1 MSMIFTMVRLRWAL
15 TFSVMRKSIWQKIG
29 FGIVIVFGLAIIC
42 ALSFAG
48 FQAGKY
54 LNPGMLADTKDWQEF
69 QLVPIMLA
77 SIASIFTLFINL
89 FMFGS
94 DTTLKSRSFALY
106 GIPYVKQ
113 QAGMLLGSLFG
124 AISISCTIA
133 LALWSLAYRNFG
145 IVPVVVSVIA
155 APLYI
160 ATIVSLSKMLI
171 ELLDTILINKR
182 SRNIFYFVIFIAYMI
197 FVASMNRHSPS
208 PNGIALGTSFCAVS
222 AFTPLSAAMALPLDA
237 INGNWFALAIRFFIC
252 VVTIAACFAISVF
265 CAKLEPKLLR
275 GEQKTVVKTKGI
287 GLFAAVPDNI
297 VGAIIARIISVM
309 RRDLRQLFLFIAP
322 LFILVVAGG
331 TSFNTKG
338 FDSFSFIADNL
349 GFSTWL
355 MYAALLMGIVIGNNI
370 AYDGT
375 AFTMHAIIG
384 VKGMHDRL
392 AHAIVWSVICA
403 VYFALIGVGVYFF
416 LFFVA
421 NVHQSVS
428 AVMFQT
434 LSPIGV
440 AFATI
445 GIGLIS
451 SCIVMYPVPSIEK
464 PFSRPQGS
472 AGARSFASIGFML
485 LSFVCMIPSIAL
497 AIALMILNMNLL
509 WIACI
514 LFVVNGLI
522 VLAVGVIIGGK
533 VMDKRMI
540 RIVENLRRFAS
551 ITA

>member
-42 ALSFAG
+42 ALGFAG

-69 QLVPIMLA
+69 QVIPIMVA
-77 SIASIFTLFINL
+77 SIVSIFTLFINL
-89 FMFGS
+89 FMLGS

-106 GIPYVKQ
+106 GIPCVKS

-124 AISISCTIA
+124 ALSISCTIA

-145 IVPVVVSVIA
+145 IVPVLASVIA
-155 APLYI
+155 APLYV

-171 ELLDTILINKR
+171 ELLDTILINKH
-182 SRNIFYFVIFIAYMI
+182 SRNIFYIVIFVAYMI
-197 FVASMNRHSPS
+197 FVASMNRHGSS
-208 PNGIALGTSFCAVS
+208 PNEIVFGSSFCAVS
-222 AFTPLSAAMALPLDA
+222 AFTPLSAAIALPLDA
-237 INGNWFALAIRFFIC
+237 INGNYLALVIRFFIC

-287 GLFAAVPDNI
+287 GFFAAVPDNI

-309 RRDLRQLFLFIAP
+309 RRDMRQLFLLIAP
-322 LFILVVAGG
+322 LFMLVVAGG
-331 TSFNTKG
+331 GSFNTKG
-338 FDSFSFIADNL
+338 FGTIAD
-349 GFSTWL
+349 GIGVSGWM
-355 MYAALLMGIVIGNNI
+355 MYAAFLMGMVVGNGI

-384 VKGMHDRL
+384 VKGVHDRL
-392 AHAIVWSVICA
+392 ANAIVWSVLCA
-403 VYFALIGVGVYFF
+403 VYFAILGVGVYVF

-421 NVHQSVS
+421 NIHQSVS

-434 LSPIGV
+434 LSPMGV

-451 SCIVMYPVPSIEK
+451 SCIAMYPVASIEK

-472 AGARSFASIGFML
+472 AGARSFAPLGFML
-485 LSFVCMIPSIAL
+485 LSAVCMIPSIAA
-497 AIALMILNMNLL
+497 AIAFMILNTNLL
-509 WIACI
+509 WIASI
-514 LFVVNGLI
+514 LFVVNGAI
-522 VLAVGVIIGGK
+522 VLVVGVIISGK

>member
-29 FGIVIVFGLAIIC
+29 FGISIVFGLAIIC
-42 ALSFAG
+42 ALGFAG
-48 FQAGKY
+48 WEAGKY
-54 LNPGMLADTKDWQEF
+54 LNPGMLADAKDWQEF
-69 QLVPIMLA
+69 QLIPIMIA
-77 SIASIFTLFINL
+77 SIVSIFTLFINL
-89 FMFGS
+89 FMLGS

-106 GIPYVKQ
+106 GIPHVKQ

-133 LALWSLAYRNFG
+133 LALWSLAYRSFG
-145 IVPVVVSVIA
+145 IVPVLVSVIA
-155 APLYI
+155 APLYV

-182 SRNIFYFVIFIAYMI
+182 SRNIFYFVIFVAYML
-197 FVASMNRHSPS
+197 FVASMNTHSPS
-208 PNGIALGTSFCAVS
+208 SIVISLGTSFCAVS
-222 AFTPLSAAMALPLDA
+222 AFTPLSAAMALPLDV
-237 INGNWFALAIRFFIC
+237 INGNWLALVIRFLIC

-287 GLFAAVPDNI
+287 GFFASVPDNI
-297 VGAIIARIISVM
+297 VGAIIARIVSVM
-309 RRDLRQLFLFIAP
+309 RRDMRQLFLLIAP
-322 LFILVVAGG
+322 LFMLVVAGG
-331 TSFNTKG
+331 TSFNAKG
-338 FDSFSFIADNL
+338 FGSIAQDI
-349 GFSTWL
+349 GVSGW
-355 MYAALLMGIVIGNNI
+355 MIYAATLMGMVVGNNI

-384 VKGMHDRL
+384 VKGLHDRL

-403 VYFALIGVGVYFF
+403 VYFAILGIGVYAF

-421 NVHQSVS
+421 NVQQNMN

-451 SCIVMYPVPSIEK
+451 SCIAMYPVASIEK

-472 AGARSFASIGFML
+472 AGGRSFAAIGFML
-485 LSFVCMIPSIAL
+485 LSVVCMIPSVAAVIAFIIL
-497 AIALMILNMNLL
+497 APQLL

-514 LFVVNGLI
+514 LFVVNGAI
-522 VLAVGVIIGGK
+522 VLVVGVIIGGK

>member
-1 MSMIFTMVRLRWAL
+1 MSMIVTMVRLRWAL

-29 FGIVIVFGLAIIC
+29 FGICIVFGLALIC
-42 ALSFAG
+42 ALGFAG

-54 LNPGMLADTKDWQEF
+54 LNSGMLADTKDWQEF
-69 QLVPIMLA
+69 QVAPIMVA
-77 SIASIFTLFINL
+77 SAVSIFTLFINL

-124 AISISCTIA
+124 AFSISCTIA

-145 IVPVVVSVIA
+145 IVPVLVSVIA
-155 APLYI
+155 APLYV

-182 SRNIFYFVIFIAYMI
+182 SRNIFYIVIFVAYMI
-197 FVASMNRHSPS
+197 FVSSMNRHGSS
-208 PNGIALGTSFCAVS
+208 PNGIVFGSSFCAAS
-222 AFTPLSAAMALPLDA
+222 AFTPLSAAIALPLDA
-237 INGNWFALAIRFFIC
+237 INGNWFALVIRFFIC
-252 VVTIAACFAISVF
+252 VVTIAVCFAISVF

-287 GLFAAVPDNI
+287 GFFAAVPDNT

-309 RRDLRQLFLFIAP
+309 RRDMRQLFLLLTP
-322 LFILVVAGG
+322 LFILIVAGG
-331 TSFNTKG
+331 TSFNAKG
-338 FDSFSFIADNL
+338 FGSIAQDI
-349 GFSTWL
+349 GVSGWL
-355 MYAALLMGIVIGNNI
+355 MYSGLLMGMVVGNNI

-384 VKGMHDRL
+384 VKGLHDRL

-403 VYFALIGVGVYFF
+403 VYFAILGIGVYVF
-416 LFFVA
+416 LFFVP
-421 NVHQSVS
+421 NVHQNMN

-451 SCIVMYPVPSIEK
+451 SCIAMYPVASIEK

-472 AGARSFASIGFML
+472 AGARSFAPIGFSL
-485 LSFVCMIPSIAL
+485 LSTVCMIPSIAL
-497 AIALMILNMNLL
+497 AMAFLAINANLL
-509 WIACI
+509 WIASI

-522 VLAVGVIIGGK
+522 VLVVGVIIGGK

-540 RIVENLRRFAS
+540 RIVENLRRFSS

>member
-15 TFSVMRKSIWQKIG
+15 TFSVMRKSNWQKIG

-42 ALSFAG
+42 ALGFAG
-48 FQAGKY
+48 WQTGKY
-54 LNPGMLADTKDWQEF
+54 IGPGMLADTKNWQEF
-69 QLVPIMLA
+69 QLAPIMVM
-77 SIASIFTLFINL
+77 SIVSIFTLFMNL
-89 FMFGS
+89 FMLGS

-145 IVPVVVSVIA
+145 IVPVLVSVIA
-155 APLYI
+155 APLYVV
-160 ATIVSLSKMLI
+160 TIVSLSKMLI
-171 ELLDTILINKR
+171 ELLDTILINKH
-182 SRNIFYFVIFIAYMI
+182 SRNIFYFAIFIAYMI
-197 FVASMNRHSPS
+197 FVATVNIGNKNPS
-208 PNGIALGTSFCAVS
+208 GIVFGFGFCAAS
-222 AFTPLSAAMALPLDA
+222 AFTPLSAAIALPLDA
-237 INGNWFALAIRFFIC
+237 INGNWIALAIRFLIC
-252 VVTIAACFAISVF
+252 VVTIAVCFAISVF

-287 GLFAAVPDNI
+287 GLFAAVPDNT
-297 VGAIIARIISVM
+297 VGAIIARIVSVM
-309 RRDLRQLFLFIAP
+309 RGDMRQLFLLLMP
-322 LFILVVAGG
+322 LFMLFVSTASGFG
-331 TSFNTKG
+331 SRGFKG
-338 FDSFSFIADNL
+338 MADGL
-349 GFSTWL
+349 GVSNWM
-355 MYAALLMGIVIGNNI
+355 MYAALLIGMVVGNNI

-384 VKGMHDRL
+384 VKGLHDRL
-392 AHAIVWSVICA
+392 ANAIVWSVICA
-403 VYFALIGVGVYFF
+403 VYFAILGIGVYAF

-421 NVHQSVS
+421 NVQQNMN

-451 SCIVMYPVPSIEK
+451 SCIAMYPVASIEK

-472 AGARSFASIGFML
+472 AGARSFAPIGFSL
-485 LSFVCMIPSIAL
+485 LSAVCMIPSIA
-497 AIALMILNMNLL
+497 AVIAFMILAPQLL
-509 WIACI
+509 WIASI

-522 VLAVGVIIGGK
+522 VLAVGVILGGK

-540 RIVENLRRFAS
+540 RIVENLRRFSS

>member
-29 FGIVIVFGLAIIC
+29 FGISIVFGLAIIC
-42 ALSFAG
+42 ALGFAG
-48 FQAGKY
+48 WEAGKY
-54 LNPGMLADTKDWQEF
+54 INPGMLADTKNWQDF
-69 QLVPIMLA
+69 QLIPIMIA
-77 SIASIFTLFINL
+77 SIVSIFTLFINL
-89 FMFGS
+89 FMLGS

-133 LALWSLAYRNFG
+133 LALWSLAYRSFG

-155 APLYI
+155 APLYVV
-160 ATIVSLSKMLI
+160 TIVSLSKMLI

-182 SRNIFYFVIFIAYMI
+182 SRNIFYFVIFVAYML
-197 FVASMNRHSPS
+197 FVASMNMHSPS
-208 PNGIALGTSFCAVS
+208 QIVISLGTSFCAVS

-237 INGNWFALAIRFFIC
+237 INGNWLALVIRFLIC

-287 GLFAAVPDNI
+287 GFFAAVPDNI
-297 VGAIIARIISVM
+297 VGAIIARIIRVM
-309 RRDLRQLFLFIAP
+309 RRDMRQLFLLIAP
-322 LFILVVAGG
+322 LFMLVVAGG
-331 TSFNTKG
+331 TSFNAKG
-338 FDSFSFIADNL
+338 FGSIAQDI
-349 GFSTWL
+349 GVSGW
-355 MYAALLMGIVIGNNI
+355 MIYAAMIMGMVVGNNI

-384 VKGMHDRL
+384 VKGLHDRL

-403 VYFALIGVGVYFF
+403 VYFAILGIGVYAF

-421 NVHQSVS
+421 NVQQNMN

-451 SCIVMYPVPSIEK
+451 SCIAMYPVASIEK

-472 AGARSFASIGFML
+472 AGGRSFAAIGFSL
-485 LSFVCMIPSIAL
+485 LSVVCMIPSIA
-497 AIALMILNMNLL
+497 AVIAFVVINTNLL

-540 RIVENLRRFAS
+540 RIVENLRRFTS

>member
-15 TFSVMRKSIWQKIG
+15 TFSVMRKSSWQKIG

-42 ALSFAG
+42 ALGFAG
-48 FQAGKY
+48 WQTGKY
-54 LNPGMLADTKDWQEF
+54 INPGMLADTKNWQEF
-69 QLVPIMLA
+69 QLAPIMVA
-77 SIASIFTLFINL
+77 SIVSIFTLFINL
-89 FMFGS
+89 FMLGS

-124 AISISCTIA
+124 AFSISCTIA
-133 LALWSLAYRNFG
+133 LALWSLAYRSFG
-145 IVPVVVSVIA
+145 IVPVLVSVIA
-155 APLYI
+155 APLYV

-182 SRNIFYFVIFIAYMI
+182 SRNIFYFVIFVAYML
-197 FVASMNRHSPS
+197 FVASMNTHSPS
-208 PNGIALGTSFCAVS
+208 PIVIALGTSFCAVS

-237 INGNWFALAIRFFIC
+237 INGNWLALVIRFLIC

-287 GLFAAVPDNI
+287 GFFASVPDNI
-297 VGAIIARIISVM
+297 VGAIIARIVSVM
-309 RRDLRQLFLFIAP
+309 RRDIRQLFLLIAP
-322 LFILVVAGG
+322 LFMLVVAGG
-331 TSFNTKG
+331 TSFNAKG
-338 FDSFSFIADNL
+338 FGSIAQDI
-349 GFSTWL
+349 GVSGW
-355 MYAALLMGIVIGNNI
+355 MIYAAMIMGMVVGNNI

-384 VKGMHDRL
+384 VKGLHDRL

-403 VYFALIGVGVYFF
+403 VYFAILGIGVYAF

-421 NVHQSVS
+421 NVQQNMN

-451 SCIVMYPVPSIEK
+451 SCIAMYPVASIEK

-472 AGARSFASIGFML
+472 AGGRSFAAIGFSL
-485 LSFVCMIPSIAL
+485 LSVVCMIPSIA
-497 AIALMILNMNLL
+497 AVIAFVVINTNLL

-540 RIVENLRRFAS
+540 RIVENLRRFTS

>member
-42 ALSFAG
+42 ALGFAG

-69 QLVPIMLA
+69 QVIPIMVA
-77 SIASIFTLFINL
+77 SIVSIFTLFINL
-89 FMFGS
+89 FMLGS

-106 GIPYVKQ
+106 GIPCVKS

-124 AISISCTIA
+124 ALSISCTIA

-145 IVPVVVSVIA
+145 IVPVLASVIA
-155 APLYI
+155 APLYV

-171 ELLDTILINKR
+171 ELLDTILINKH
-182 SRNIFYFVIFIAYMI
+182 SRNIFYIVIFVAYMI
-197 FVASMNRHSPS
+197 FVASMNRHGSS
-208 PNGIALGTSFCAVS
+208 PNEIVFGSSFCAVS
-222 AFTPLSAAMALPLDA
+222 AFTPLSAAIALPLDA
-237 INGNWFALAIRFFIC
+237 INGNYLALVIRFFIC

-287 GLFAAVPDNI
+287 GFFAAVPDNI

-309 RRDLRQLFLFIAP
+309 RRDMRQLFLLIAP
-322 LFILVVAGG
+322 LFMLVVAGG
-331 TSFNTKG
+331 GSFNTKG
-338 FDSFSFIADNL
+338 FGTIAD
-349 GFSTWL
+349 GIGVSGWM
-355 MYAALLMGIVIGNNI
+355 MYAAFLMGMVVGNGI

-384 VKGMHDRL
+384 VKGVHDRL
-392 AHAIVWSVICA
+392 ANAIVWSVLCA
-403 VYFALIGVGVYFF
+403 VYFAILGVGVYVF

-421 NVHQSVS
+421 NIHQSVS

-434 LSPIGV
+434 LSPMGV

-451 SCIVMYPVPSIEK
+451 SCIAMYPVASIEK

-472 AGARSFASIGFML
+472 AGARSFAPLGFML
-485 LSFVCMIPSIAL
+485 LSAVCMIPSIAA
-497 AIALMILNMNLL
+497 AIAFMILNTNLL
-509 WIACI
+509 WIASI
-514 LFVVNGLI
+514 LFVVNGAI
-522 VLAVGVIIGGK
+522 VLVVGVILGGK
-533 VMDKRMI
+533 VMDKRII

>member
-29 FGIVIVFGLAIIC
+29 FGIAIVFGLALIC
-42 ALSFAG
+42 ALGFAG
-48 FQAGKY
+48 WEAGKY
-54 LNPGMLADTKDWQEF
+54 LDPGMLPDTKNWQEF
-69 QLVPIMLA
+69 QALPIMVA
-77 SIASIFTLFINL
+77 SIVSIFTLFINL

-124 AISISCTIA
+124 ALSISSTIA
-133 LALWSLAYRNFG
+133 LVLWSLAYRSFG
-145 IVPVVVSVIA
+145 IVPVLVSVIA
-155 APLYI
+155 APLYV

-171 ELLDTILINKR
+171 ELLDTILINKH
-182 SRNIFYFVIFIAYMI
+182 SRNIFYVVIFIAYMI
-197 FVASMNRHSPS
+197 FVASMNGHGSS
-208 PNGIALGTSFCAVS
+208 QNKILISSSLCSVS

-237 INGNWFALAIRFFIC
+237 INGNWLALATRFLIC
-252 VVTIAACFAISVF
+252 VVTIAVCFAISVF

-275 GEQKTVVKTKGI
+275 SEQKTVVKTKGI
-287 GLFAAVPDNI
+287 GLFAAVPDNT

-309 RRDLRQLFLFIAP
+309 RRDMRQLFLLLMP
-322 LFILVVAGG
+322 LFMLIVPTASLTGSIG
-331 TSFNTKG
+331 FKG
-338 FDSFSFIADNL
+338 LADGL
-349 GFSTWL
+349 GVSGWL
-355 MYAALLMGIVIGNNI
+355 MYAALMIGMVVGNNI

-384 VKGMHDRL
+384 VKGVNDRL
-392 AHAIVWSVICA
+392 AHSIVWSVICV
-403 VYFALIGVGVYFF
+403 VYFALLGVGFYVF
-416 LFFVA
+416 LFLVA
-421 NVHQSVS
+421 NIQQSVN
-428 AVMFQT
+428 AVMFQI

-440 AFATI
+440 AFASI
-445 GIGLIS
+445 GIGSVS
-451 SCIVMYPVPSIEK
+451 SCIAMYPVASIEK

-472 AGARSFASIGFML
+472 AGARSFAPIGFTL
-485 LSFVCMIPSIAL
+485 LAAVCMIPSIAL
-497 AIALMILNMNLL
+497 AMAFLAINANLL
-509 WIACI
+509 WIASI
-514 LFVVNGLI
+514 LFVINGAI
-522 VLAVGVIIGGK
+522 VLAVGIILGGK

>member
-1 MSMIFTMVRLRWAL
+1 MSMIVTMVRLRWAL
-15 TFSVMRKSIWQKIG
+15 TFSVMRKSTWQKIG

-42 ALSFAG
+42 ALG
-48 FQAGKY
+48 FEGWEAGKY
-54 LNPGMLADTKDWQEF
+54 LNPGMIADTKNWQEF
-69 QLVPIMLA
+69 QLIPIMVA
-77 SIASIFTLFINL
+77 SIVSIFTLFINL
-89 FMFGS
+89 FMLGS

-106 GIPYVKQ
+106 GIPCVKQ

-124 AISISCTIA
+124 ALSVSCTIA

-145 IVPVVVSVIA
+145 IVPVLASVIA
-155 APLYI
+155 APLYV

-182 SRNIFYFVIFIAYMI
+182 SRNIFYFAIFVVYMI
-197 FVASMNRHSPS
+197 FVSSMNTHSS
-208 PNGIALGTSFCAVS
+208 TPNGVWFGSSFCAVS

-237 INGNWFALAIRFFIC
+237 INGNYLALVIRFLIC

-309 RRDLRQLFLFIAP
+309 RRDMRQLFLLLTP
-322 LFILVVAGG
+322 LFILIVAGG
-331 TSFNTKG
+331 TSFNAKG
-338 FDSFSFIADNL
+338 FGSIAQDI
-349 GFSTWL
+349 GVSSWL
-355 MYAALLMGIVIGNNI
+355 MYSGLLMGMVVGNNI

-384 VKGMHDRL
+384 VKGLYDRL

-403 VYFALIGVGVYFF
+403 VYFAILGIGVYAF

-421 NVHQSVS
+421 NVHQNMN

-451 SCIVMYPVPSIEK
+451 SCIAMYPVASIEK

-472 AGARSFASIGFML
+472 AGARSFAPIGFSL
-485 LSFVCMIPSIAL
+485 LSAVCMIPSIAA
-497 AIALMILNMNLL
+497 AIAFMILNTNLL
-509 WIACI
+509 WIASI
-514 LFVVNGLI
+514 MFVVNGAI
-522 VLAVGVIIGGK
+522 VLAVGVILGGK
-533 VMDKRMI
+533 VMDKRII

>member
-29 FGIVIVFGLAIIC
+29 FGISIVFGLAIIC
-42 ALSFAG
+42 ALGFAG
-48 FQAGKY
+48 WEAGKY
-54 LNPGMLADTKDWQEF
+54 LNPGMLADAKDWQEF
-69 QLVPIMLA
+69 QLIPIMIA
-77 SIASIFTLFINL
+77 SIVSIFTLFINL
-89 FMFGS
+89 FMLGS

-106 GIPYVKQ
+106 GIPHVKQ

-124 AISISCTIA
+124 AISVSCTIA

-145 IVPVVVSVIA
+145 IVPVLVSVIA
-155 APLYI
+155 APLYV

-182 SRNIFYFVIFIAYMI
+182 SRNIFYFVIFVAYML
-197 FVASMNRHSPS
+197 FVASMNTHSPS
-208 PNGIALGTSFCAVS
+208 QIVISLGTSFCAVS
-222 AFTPLSAAMALPLDA
+222 AFTPLSAAMALPLDV
-237 INGNWFALAIRFFIC
+237 INGNWLALVIRFLIC

-287 GLFAAVPDNI
+287 GFFASVPDNI
-297 VGAIIARIISVM
+297 VGAIIARIVSVM
-309 RRDLRQLFLFIAP
+309 RRDMRQLFLLIAP
-322 LFILVVAGG
+322 LFMLVVAGG
-331 TSFNTKG
+331 TSFNAKG
-338 FDSFSFIADNL
+338 FGSIAQDI
-349 GFSTWL
+349 GVSGW
-355 MYAALLMGIVIGNNI
+355 MIYAATLMGMVVGNNI

-375 AFTMHAIIG
+375 SFTMHAIIG
-384 VKGMHDRL
+384 VKGLHDRL

-403 VYFALIGVGVYFF
+403 VYFAILGIGVYVF

-421 NVHQSVS
+421 NVQQNMN

-451 SCIVMYPVPSIEK
+451 SCIAMYPVASIEK

-472 AGARSFASIGFML
+472 TGGRSFAAIGFML
-485 LSFVCMIPSIAL
+485 LSVVCMIPSAAAVIAFIIL
-497 AIALMILNMNLL
+497 APKLL

-514 LFVVNGLI
+514 LFVVNGAI

>member
-1 MSMIFTMVRLRWAL
+1 MSMLFTMVRLRWAL

-124 AISISCTIA
+124 AFSISCTIA

-145 IVPVVVSVIA
+145 IVPVLVSVIA
-155 APLYI
+155 APLYV

-182 SRNIFYFVIFIAYMI
+182 SRNIFYFVIFVAYML
-197 FVASMNRHSPS
+197 FVASMNRHSS
-208 PNGIALGTSFCAVS
+208 TPNGIVFGSSFCAVS

-237 INGNWFALAIRFFIC
+237 INGNWLALVIRFFIC
-252 VVTIAACFAISVF
+252 VVTIAVCFAISVF

-297 VGAIIARIISVM
+297 VGAIIARIVSVM
-309 RRDLRQLFLFIAP
+309 RRDMRQLFLLLTP
-322 LFILVVAGG
+322 LFILIVAGG
-331 TSFNTKG
+331 TSFNAKG
-338 FDSFSFIADNL
+338 FGSIAQDI
-349 GFSTWL
+349 GVSSWL
-355 MYAALLMGIVIGNNI
+355 MYAALLMGMVVGNNI

-384 VKGMHDRL
+384 VKGLHDRL

-403 VYFALIGVGVYFF
+403 VYFAILGIGVYVF

-421 NVHQSVS
+421 NVHQNMN

-451 SCIVMYPVPSIEK
+451 SCIAMYPVPSIEK

-472 AGARSFASIGFML
+472 AGARSFAPIGFSL
-485 LSFVCMIPSIAL
+485 LSAVCMIPSAAAVIVFLLL
-497 AIALMILNMNLL
+497 APQLL
-509 WIACI
+509 WIAFI
-514 LFVVNGLI
+514 LFVVNGFV
-522 VLAVGVIIGGK
+522 VLVVGVILGGK

>member
-29 FGIVIVFGLAIIC
+29 FGISIVFGLAIIC
-42 ALSFAG
+42 ALGFAG
-48 FQAGKY
+48 WEAGKY
-54 LNPGMLADTKDWQEF
+54 LNPGMLADAKDWQEF
-69 QLVPIMLA
+69 QLIPIMIA
-77 SIASIFTLFINL
+77 SIVSIFTLFINL
-89 FMFGS
+89 FMLGS

-106 GIPYVKQ
+106 GIPHVKQ

-133 LALWSLAYRNFG
+133 LALWSLAYRSFG
-145 IVPVVVSVIA
+145 IVPVLVSVIA
-155 APLYI
+155 APLYV

-182 SRNIFYFVIFIAYMI
+182 SRNIFYFVIFVAYML
-197 FVASMNRHSPS
+197 FVASMNTHSPS
-208 PNGIALGTSFCAVS
+208 QIVISLGTSFCAVS

-237 INGNWFALAIRFFIC
+237 INGNWLALVIRFLIC

-287 GLFAAVPDNI
+287 GFFASVPDNI
-297 VGAIIARIISVM
+297 VGAIIARIVSVM
-309 RRDLRQLFLFIAP
+309 RRDMRQLFLLIAP
-322 LFILVVAGG
+322 LFMLVVAGG
-331 TSFNTKG
+331 TSFNAKG
-338 FDSFSFIADNL
+338 FGSIAQDI
-349 GFSTWL
+349 GVSGW
-355 MYAALLMGIVIGNNI
+355 MIYAAMLMGMVVGNNI

-384 VKGMHDRL
+384 VKGLHDRL

-403 VYFALIGVGVYFF
+403 VYFAILGIGVYAF

-421 NVHQSVS
+421 NVQQNMN

-451 SCIVMYPVPSIEK
+451 SCIAMYPVASIEK

-472 AGARSFASIGFML
+472 AGGRSFAAIGFSL
-485 LSFVCMIPSIAL
+485 LSVVCMIPSIA
-497 AIALMILNMNLL
+497 AVIAFVVINTNLL

-514 LFVVNGLI
+514 LFVVNGFV

>member
-29 FGIVIVFGLAIIC
+29 FAIAIVFGLALIC
-42 ALSFAG
+42 ALGFAG
-48 FQAGKY
+48 WETGKY
-54 LNPGMLADTKDWQEF
+54 INPGMLADTKNWQEF
-69 QLVPIMLA
+69 QLAPIMVA
-77 SIASIFTLFINL
+77 SIVSIFTLFINV

-106 GIPYVKQ
+106 GIPYVTQ

-124 AISISCTIA
+124 ALSVSCTIA
-133 LALWSLAYRNFG
+133 LALWSLAYRSFG
-145 IVPVVVSVIA
+145 IVPVLVSVIA
-155 APLYI
+155 APLYV

-171 ELLDTILINKR
+171 ELLDTILINKH
-182 SRNIFYFVIFIAYMI
+182 SRNIFYFAIFIAYMI
-197 FVASMNRHSPS
+197 FVSSMNTHSPS
-208 PNGIALGTSFCAVS
+208 PNGIALGTSFCAAS

-237 INGNWFALAIRFFIC
+237 INGNWLALAIRFLIC

-287 GLFAAVPDNI
+287 GLFAAVPDNT

-309 RRDLRQLFLFIAP
+309 RRDMRQLFLLIAP
-322 LFILVVAGG
+322 LFMLVVAGG
-331 TSFNTKG
+331 SSFKAKG
-338 FDSFSFIADNL
+338 FDSLTDNL
-349 GFSTWL
+349 GVSGWM
-355 MYAALLMGIVIGNNI
+355 MYAALLMGMVVGNNI

-384 VKGMHDRL
+384 VKGLHDRL
-392 AHAIVWSVICA
+392 ANAIVWSVICA
-403 VYFALIGVGVYFF
+403 VYFAIIGVGVYVF

-421 NVHQSVS
+421 NVQQNVN

-434 LSPIGV
+434 LCPIGI
-440 AFATI
+440 AFASI

-451 SCIVMYPVPSIEK
+451 SCIAMYPVASIEK

-472 AGARSFASIGFML
+472 AGGRSFAAIGFML
-485 LSFVCMIPSIAL
+485 LSVVCMIPSVAA
-497 AIALMILNMNLL
+497 AIAFMILAPQLL
-509 WIACI
+509 WIASI

-522 VLAVGVIIGGK
+522 VLVVGVILGGK

>member
-15 TFSVMRKSIWQKIG
+15 TFSVMRKSMWQKIG

-42 ALSFAG
+42 ALGFAG
-48 FQAGKY
+48 WQTGKY
-54 LNPGMLADTKDWQEF
+54 IDPGMLADAKNWQEF
-69 QLVPIMLA
+69 QLAPIMVM
-77 SIASIFTLFINL
+77 SIVSIFTLFINL
-89 FMFGS
+89 FMLGS

-124 AISISCTIA
+124 AFSISCTIA
-133 LALWSLAYRNFG
+133 LALWSLAYRSFG
-145 IVPVVVSVIA
+145 IVPVLVSVIA
-155 APLYI
+155 APLYV

-171 ELLDTILINKR
+171 ELLDTILINKH
-182 SRNIFYFVIFIAYMI
+182 SRNIFYFAIFIAYMI
-197 FVASMNRHSPS
+197 FVATVNIGNKNPS
-208 PNGIALGTSFCAVS
+208 GIVLGSSFCAAS

-237 INGNWFALAIRFFIC
+237 INGNWLALVIRFFIC
-252 VVTIAACFAISVF
+252 VVTIAVCFAISVF

-287 GLFAAVPDNI
+287 GLFAAVPDNT

-309 RRDLRQLFLFIAP
+309 RRDMRQLFLLIAP
-322 LFILVVAGG
+322 LFMLVVAGG
-331 TSFNTKG
+331 SSFKAKG
-338 FDSFSFIADNL
+338 FDSLTDNL
-349 GFSTWL
+349 GVSGWM
-355 MYAALLMGIVIGNNI
+355 MYAALLMGMVVGNNI

-375 AFTMHAIIG
+375 AFTMHVIIG
-384 VKGMHDRL
+384 VKGLHDRL
-392 AHAIVWSVICA
+392 ANAIVWSVICA
-403 VYFALIGVGVYFF
+403 VYFAIIGVGVYVF

-421 NVHQSVS
+421 NVKQNVN
-428 AVMFQT
+428 AVMFQI
-434 LSPIGV
+434 LSPIGI
-440 AFATI
+440 AFASI

-451 SCIVMYPVPSIEK
+451 SCIAMYPVASIEK

-472 AGARSFASIGFML
+472 AGGRSFAAIGFML
-485 LSFVCMIPSIAL
+485 LSVVCMIPSFAA
-497 AIALMILNMNLL
+497 AIAFMILNPNLL
-509 WIACI
+509 WIASI
-514 LFVVNGLI
+514 LFIVNGLI
-522 VLAVGVIIGGK
+522 VLVVGVILGGK

>member
-29 FGIVIVFGLAIIC
+29 FGIAIVFGLALIC
-42 ALSFAG
+42 ALGFAG
-48 FQAGKY
+48 LEAGKY
-54 LNPGMLADTKDWQEF
+54 LDPGMLPDTKNWQEF
-69 QLVPIMLA
+69 QALPIMVA
-77 SIASIFTLFINL
+77 SIVSIFTLFVNL

-124 AISISCTIA
+124 ALSISSTIA

-145 IVPVVVSVIA
+145 IVPVLASVIA

-171 ELLDTILINKR
+171 ELLDIILINKR
-182 SRNIFYFVIFIAYMI
+182 SRNIFYVVIFIAYMI
-197 FVASMNRHSPS
+197 FVASMNRHGST
-208 PNGIALGTSFCAVS
+208 PNGIVFGSSFCAAS

-237 INGNWFALAIRFFIC
+237 INGNWLALVIRFFIC
-252 VVTIAACFAISVF
+252 VLTIAACFAISVF

-287 GLFAAVPDNI
+287 GLFAAVPDNT

-309 RRDLRQLFLFIAP
+309 RRDMRQLFLFIAP

-338 FDSFSFIADNL
+338 FGSIAQDL
-349 GFSTWL
+349 GVSCWL
-355 MYAALLMGIVIGNNI
+355 MYAALLMGMVVGNNI

-384 VKGMHDRL
+384 VKGLHDRL
-392 AHAIVWSVICA
+392 AHAIVWSVLCA
-403 VYFALIGVGVYFF
+403 VYFAILGAGVYVF

-421 NVHQSVS
+421 NVQQNVN

-434 LSPIGV
+434 LLPIGV
-440 AFATI
+440 AFASI

-451 SCIVMYPVPSIEK
+451 SCIAMYPVASIEK

-472 AGARSFASIGFML
+472 AGARSFAPIGFSL
-485 LSFVCMIPSIAL
+485 LATVCMIPSIAL
-497 AIALMILNMNLL
+497 SMVFLAINTNLL
-509 WIACI
+509 WIASI
-514 LFVVNGLI
+514 FSVINGLI
-522 VLAVGVIIGGK
+522 VLVVGVILGGK
-533 VMDKRMI
+533 VMDKRII

>member
-42 ALSFAG
+42 ALGFAG

-54 LNPGMLADTKDWQEF
+54 LDPGMLPDTKNWQEF
-69 QLVPIMLA
+69 QALPITVA
-77 SIASIFTLFINL
+77 SAASIFTLFINL

-124 AISISCTIA
+124 ALSISSTIA

-145 IVPVVVSVIA
+145 IVPVLVSAIA
-155 APLYI
+155 APLYVV
-160 ATIVSLSKMLI
+160 TIVSLSKMLI
-171 ELLDTILINKR
+171 ELLDTILINKH
-182 SRNIFYFVIFIAYMI
+182 SRNIFYVVIFIAYMI
-197 FVASMNRHSPS
+197 FVASMNGHGSS
-208 PNGIALGTSFCAVS
+208 PNEIVISSSFCAVS

-237 INGNWFALAIRFFIC
+237 INGNWLALVIRFLIC
-252 VVTIAACFAISVF
+252 VVTIAVCFAISVF

-287 GLFAAVPDNI
+287 GLFAAVPDNT
-297 VGAIIARIISVM
+297 VGAIIARIVSVM
-309 RRDLRQLFLFIAP
+309 RRDMRQLFLLIMP
-322 LFILVVAGG
+322 LFMLVVPTASVTGSVG
-331 TSFNTKG
+331 FKG
-338 FDSFSFIADNL
+338 LADGL
-349 GFSTWL
+349 GVSGWL
-355 MYAALLMGIVIGNNI
+355 MYAALMIGMVVGNNI

-384 VKGMHDRL
+384 VKGIRDRL
-392 AHAIVWSVICA
+392 AHAIVWSLICA
-403 VYFALIGVGVYFF
+403 VYFALLGVGFYVF
-416 LFFVA
+416 LFLVA
-421 NVHQSVS
+421 NIQQSVS
-428 AVMFQT
+428 SVMLQT
-434 LSPIGV
+434 LLPIGV
-440 AFATI
+440 AFASI
-445 GIGLIS
+445 GIGSVS
-451 SCIVMYPVPSIEK
+451 SCIAMYPVASIEK

-472 AGARSFASIGFML
+472 AGARSLAPIGFTL
-485 LSFVCMIPSIAL
+485 LAAVCMIPSIAA
-497 AIALMILNMNLL
+497 AIAFVAINMNLL
-509 WIACI
+509 WIASI
-514 LFVVNGLI
+514 LSVINGAI
-522 VLAVGVIIGGK
+522 VLVVGVILGGK

-540 RIVENLRRFAS
+540 RIVENLRRFSS

>member
-29 FGIVIVFGLAIIC
+29 FAIAIVFGLALIC
-42 ALSFAG
+42 ALGFAG
-48 FQAGKY
+48 WETGKY
-54 LNPGMLADTKDWQEF
+54 INPGMLADTKNWQEF
-69 QLVPIMLA
+69 QLAPIMVA
-77 SIASIFTLFINL
+77 SIVSIFTLFINV

-124 AISISCTIA
+124 ALSVSCTIA
-133 LALWSLAYRNFG
+133 LALWSLAYRSFG
-145 IVPVVVSVIA
+145 IVPVLVSVIA
-155 APLYI
+155 APLYV

-182 SRNIFYFVIFIAYMI
+182 SRNIFYFAIFIAYMI
-197 FVASMNRHSPS
+197 FVSSMNTHSPS
-208 PNGIALGTSFCAVS
+208 PNGIALGTSFCAAS

-237 INGNWFALAIRFFIC
+237 INGNWLALAIRFLIC

-287 GLFAAVPDNI
+287 GLFAAVPDNT

-309 RRDLRQLFLFIAP
+309 RRDMRQLFLLIAP
-322 LFILVVAGG
+322 LFMLVVAGG
-331 TSFNTKG
+331 SSFKAKG
-338 FDSFSFIADNL
+338 FDSLTDNL
-349 GFSTWL
+349 GVSGWM
-355 MYAALLMGIVIGNNI
+355 MYAALLMGMVVGNNI

-384 VKGMHDRL
+384 VKGLHDRL
-392 AHAIVWSVICA
+392 ANAIVWSVICA
-403 VYFALIGVGVYFF
+403 VYFAIIGVGVYVF

-421 NVHQSVS
+421 NVKQNVN

-434 LSPIGV
+434 LCPIGI
-440 AFATI
+440 AFASI

-451 SCIVMYPVPSIEK
+451 SCIAMYPVASIEK

-472 AGARSFASIGFML
+472 AGGRSFAAIGFML
-485 LSFVCMIPSIAL
+485 LSVVCMIPSVAA
-497 AIALMILNMNLL
+497 AIAFMILAPQLL
-509 WIACI
+509 WIASI

-522 VLAVGVIIGGK
+522 VLVVGVILGGK

-540 RIVENLRRFAS
+540 RIVENLRKFAS

>member
-29 FGIVIVFGLAIIC
+29 FAIAIVFGLALIC
-42 ALSFAG
+42 ALGFAG
-48 FQAGKY
+48 WETGKY
-54 LNPGMLADTKDWQEF
+54 INPGMLADTKNWQEF
-69 QLVPIMLA
+69 QLAPIMVA
-77 SIASIFTLFINL
+77 SIVSIFTLFINV

-124 AISISCTIA
+124 ALSVSCTIA
-133 LALWSLAYRNFG
+133 LALWSLAYRSFG
-145 IVPVVVSVIA
+145 IVPVLVSVIA
-155 APLYI
+155 APLYV

-182 SRNIFYFVIFIAYMI
+182 SRNIFYFAIFIAYMI
-197 FVASMNRHSPS
+197 FVSSMNTHSPS
-208 PNGIALGTSFCAVS
+208 PNGIALGTSFCAAS

-237 INGNWFALAIRFFIC
+237 INGNWLALAIRFLIC

-287 GLFAAVPDNI
+287 GLFAAVPDNT

-309 RRDLRQLFLFIAP
+309 RRDMRQLFLLIAP
-322 LFILVVAGG
+322 LFMLVVAGG
-331 TSFNTKG
+331 SSFKAKG
-338 FDSFSFIADNL
+338 FDSLTDNL
-349 GFSTWL
+349 GVSGWM
-355 MYAALLMGIVIGNNI
+355 MYAALLMGMVVGNNI

-384 VKGMHDRL
+384 VKGLHDRL
-392 AHAIVWSVICA
+392 ANAIVWSVICA
-403 VYFALIGVGVYFF
+403 VYFAIIGVGVYVF

-421 NVHQSVS
+421 NVQQNVN
-428 AVMFQT
+428 AVMFQI
-434 LSPIGV
+434 LSPIGI
-440 AFATI
+440 AFASI

-451 SCIVMYPVPSIEK
+451 SCIAMYPVASIEK

-472 AGARSFASIGFML
+472 AGGRSFAAIGFML
-485 LSFVCMIPSIAL
+485 LSVVCMIPSVAA
-497 AIALMILNMNLL
+497 AIAFMILAPQLL
-509 WIACI
+509 WIASI

-522 VLAVGVIIGGK
+522 VLVVGVILGGK
-533 VMDKRMI
+533 VMDKRTI

>member
-1 MSMIFTMVRLRWAL
+1 MSMIVTMVRLRWAL
-15 TFSVMRKSIWQKIG
+15 TFSVMRKSTWQKIG

-42 ALSFAG
+42 ALGFAG
-48 FQAGKY
+48 WEAGKY
-54 LNPGMLADTKDWQEF
+54 LNPGMIADTKNWQEF
-69 QLVPIMLA
+69 QLIPIMLA
-77 SIASIFTLFINL
+77 SIVSIFTLFINL
-89 FMFGS
+89 FMLGS

-106 GIPYVKQ
+106 GIPCVKQ

-124 AISISCTIA
+124 ALSVSCTIA

-145 IVPVVVSVIA
+145 IVPVLASVIA
-155 APLYI
+155 APLYV

-182 SRNIFYFVIFIAYMI
+182 SRNIFYFAIFVVYMI
-197 FVASMNRHSPS
+197 FVSSMNTHSS
-208 PNGIALGTSFCAVS
+208 TPNGVWFGSSFCAVS

-237 INGNWFALAIRFFIC
+237 INGNYLALVIRFLIC

-309 RRDLRQLFLFIAP
+309 RRDMRQLFLLLTP
-322 LFILVVAGG
+322 LFILIVAGG
-331 TSFNTKG
+331 TSFNAKG
-338 FDSFSFIADNL
+338 FGSIAQDI
-349 GFSTWL
+349 GVSSWL
-355 MYAALLMGIVIGNNI
+355 MYSGLLMGMVVGNNI

-384 VKGMHDRL
+384 VKGLYDRL

-403 VYFALIGVGVYFF
+403 VYFAILGIGVYAF

-421 NVHQSVS
+421 NVHQNMN

-451 SCIVMYPVPSIEK
+451 SCIAMYPVASIEK

-472 AGARSFASIGFML
+472 AGARSFAPIGFSL
-485 LSFVCMIPSIAL
+485 LSAVCMIPSIAA
-497 AIALMILNMNLL
+497 AIAFMILNTNLL
-509 WIACI
+509 WIASI
-514 LFVVNGLI
+514 MFVVNGAI
-522 VLAVGVIIGGK
+522 VLAVGVILGGK

>member
-42 ALSFAG
+42 ALGFAG
-48 FQAGKY
+48 WEAGKY

-69 QLVPIMLA
+69 QVIPIMVA
-77 SIASIFTLFINL
+77 SIVSIFTLFINL
-89 FMFGS
+89 FMLGS

-106 GIPYVKQ
+106 GIPCVKS

-124 AISISCTIA
+124 ALSISCTIA

-145 IVPVVVSVIA
+145 IVPVLASVIA
-155 APLYI
+155 APLYV

-171 ELLDTILINKR
+171 ELLDTILINKH
-182 SRNIFYFVIFIAYMI
+182 SRNIFYIVIFVAYMI
-197 FVASMNRHSPS
+197 FVASMNRHGSS
-208 PNGIALGTSFCAVS
+208 PNEIVFGSSFCAVS
-222 AFTPLSAAMALPLDA
+222 VFTPLSAAIALPLDA
-237 INGNWFALAIRFFIC
+237 INGNYLALVIRFFIC

-287 GLFAAVPDNI
+287 GFFAAVPDNI

-309 RRDLRQLFLFIAP
+309 RRDMRQLFLLIAP
-322 LFILVVAGG
+322 LFMLVVAGG
-331 TSFNTKG
+331 GSFNTKG
-338 FDSFSFIADNL
+338 FGTIAD
-349 GFSTWL
+349 GIGVSGWM
-355 MYAALLMGIVIGNNI
+355 MYAAFLMGMVVGNGI

-384 VKGMHDRL
+384 VKGVHDRL
-392 AHAIVWSVICA
+392 ANAIVWSVLCA
-403 VYFALIGVGVYFF
+403 VYFAILGVGVYVF

-421 NVHQSVS
+421 NIHQSVS

-434 LSPIGV
+434 LSPMGV

-451 SCIVMYPVPSIEK
+451 SCIAMYPVASIEK

-472 AGARSFASIGFML
+472 AGARSFAPLGFML
-485 LSFVCMIPSIAL
+485 LSAVCMIPSIAA
-497 AIALMILNMNLL
+497 AIAFMILNTNLL
-509 WIACI
+509 WIASI
-514 LFVVNGLI
+514 LFVVNGAI
-522 VLAVGVIIGGK
+522 VLVVGVIISGK

>member
-42 ALSFAG
+42 ALGFAG
-48 FQAGKY
+48 WQAGKY
-54 LNPGMLADTKDWQEF
+54 LNPGMLADTKNWQDF
-69 QLVPIMLA
+69 QLIPIMVV
-77 SIASIFTLFINL
+77 SIVSIFTLFINL
-89 FMFGS
+89 FMLGS

-145 IVPVVVSVIA
+145 IVPVLVSVIA
-155 APLYI
+155 APLYV

-182 SRNIFYFVIFIAYMI
+182 SRNIFYVVIFIAYMI
-197 FVASMNRHSPS
+197 FVSGMGANSKATNSS
-208 PNGIALGTSFCAVS
+208 IEISSSFCAAS

-237 INGNWFALAIRFFIC
+237 INGNWLSLVIRFFIC

-287 GLFAAVPDNI
+287 GFFAAVPDNT

-309 RRDLRQLFLFIAP
+309 RRDMRQLFLLLTP
-322 LFILVVAGG
+322 LFILIVAGG
-331 TSFNTKG
+331 TSFNAKG
-338 FDSFSFIADNL
+338 FGSIAQDI
-349 GFSTWL
+349 GVSSWL
-355 MYAALLMGIVIGNNI
+355 MYAALLMGMVVGNNI

-384 VKGMHDRL
+384 VKGVNDRL
-392 AHAIVWSVICA
+392 AHSIVWSVICV
-403 VYFALIGVGVYFF
+403 VYFVLLGVGFYVF

-421 NVHQSVS
+421 NIQQSVN
-428 AVMFQT
+428 AFMFQI

-440 AFATI
+440 AFASI

-451 SCIVMYPVPSIEK
+451 SCIAMYPVASIEK

-472 AGARSFASIGFML
+472 AGARSFAPIGFTL
-485 LSFVCMIPSIAL
+485 LAAACMIPSIASAMAFI
-497 AIALMILNMNLL
+497 AINMNLL
-509 WIACI
+509 WIASI
-514 LFVVNGLI
+514 MFVVNGAI
-522 VLAVGVIIGGK
+522 VLVVGVILGGK

-551 ITA
+551 ITV

>member
-29 FGIVIVFGLAIIC
+29 FGISIVFGLAIIC
-42 ALSFAG
+42 ALGFAG
-48 FQAGKY
+48 WEAGKY
-54 LNPGMLADTKDWQEF
+54 LNPGMLADAKDWQEF
-69 QLVPIMLA
+69 QLIPIMIA
-77 SIASIFTLFINL
+77 SIVSIFTLFINL
-89 FMFGS
+89 FMLGS

-106 GIPYVKQ
+106 GIPHVKQ

-133 LALWSLAYRNFG
+133 LALWSLAYRSFG
-145 IVPVVVSVIA
+145 IVPVLVSVIA
-155 APLYI
+155 APLYV

-182 SRNIFYFVIFIAYMI
+182 SRNIFYFVIFVAYML
-197 FVASMNRHSPS
+197 FVASMNTHSPS
-208 PNGIALGTSFCAVS
+208 SIVISLGTSFCAVS
-222 AFTPLSAAMALPLDA
+222 AFTPLSAAMALPLDV
-237 INGNWFALAIRFFIC
+237 INGNWLALVIRFLIC

-287 GLFAAVPDNI
+287 GFFASVPDNI
-297 VGAIIARIISVM
+297 VGAIIARIVSVM
-309 RRDLRQLFLFIAP
+309 RRDMRQLFLLIAP
-322 LFILVVAGG
+322 LFMLVVAGG
-331 TSFNTKG
+331 TSFNAKG
-338 FDSFSFIADNL
+338 FGSIAQDI
-349 GFSTWL
+349 GVSGW
-355 MYAALLMGIVIGNNI
+355 MIYAATLMGMVVGNNI

-384 VKGMHDRL
+384 VKGLHDRL

-403 VYFALIGVGVYFF
+403 VYFAILGIGVYAF

-421 NVHQSVS
+421 NVQQNMN

-451 SCIVMYPVPSIEK
+451 SCIAMYPVASIEK

-472 AGARSFASIGFML
+472 AGGRSFAAIGFML
-485 LSFVCMIPSIAL
+485 LSVVCMIPSVAAVIAFIIL
-497 AIALMILNMNLL
+497 APQLL

-514 LFVVNGLI
+514 LFVVNGAI
-522 VLAVGVIIGGK
+522 VLVVGVIIGGK

-540 RIVENLRRFAS
+540 RIVENLRRFTS

>member
-1 MSMIFTMVRLRWAL
+1 MSMIVTMVRLRWAL
-15 TFSVMRKSIWQKIG
+15 TFSVMRKSTWQKIG

-42 ALSFAG
+42 ALGFAG
-48 FQAGKY
+48 WEAGKY
-54 LNPGMLADTKDWQEF
+54 LNPGMIADTKNWQEF
-69 QLVPIMLA
+69 QLIPIMLA
-77 SIASIFTLFINL
+77 SIVSIFTLFINL
-89 FMFGS
+89 FMLGS

-106 GIPYVKQ
+106 GIPYIKQ

-124 AISISCTIA
+124 ALSVSCTIA

-145 IVPVVVSVIA
+145 IVPVLASVIA
-155 APLYI
+155 APLYV

-182 SRNIFYFVIFIAYMI
+182 SRNIFYFAIFVVYMI
-197 FVASMNRHSPS
+197 FVSSMNTHSS
-208 PNGIALGTSFCAVS
+208 TPNGVWFGSSFCAVS

-237 INGNWFALAIRFFIC
+237 INGNYLALVIRFLIC

-309 RRDLRQLFLFIAP
+309 RRDMRQLFLLLTP
-322 LFILVVAGG
+322 LFILIVAGG
-331 TSFNTKG
+331 TSFNAKG
-338 FDSFSFIADNL
+338 FGSIAQDI
-349 GFSTWL
+349 GVSSWL
-355 MYAALLMGIVIGNNI
+355 MYSGLLMGMVVGNNI

-384 VKGMHDRL
+384 VKGLYDRL

-403 VYFALIGVGVYFF
+403 VYFAILGIGVYAF

-421 NVHQSVS
+421 NVHQNMN

-451 SCIVMYPVPSIEK
+451 SCIAMYPVASIEK

-472 AGARSFASIGFML
+472 AGARSFAPIGFSL
-485 LSFVCMIPSIAL
+485 LSAVCMIPSIAA
-497 AIALMILNMNLL
+497 AIAFMILNTNLL
-509 WIACI
+509 WIASI
-514 LFVVNGLI
+514 LFVVNGAI
-522 VLAVGVIIGGK
+522 VLAVGVILGGK
-533 VMDKRMI
+533 VMDKRII

>member
-15 TFSVMRKSIWQKIG
+15 TFSVMRKSSWQKIG

-42 ALSFAG
+42 ALGFAG
-48 FQAGKY
+48 WQTGKY
-54 LNPGMLADTKDWQEF
+54 INPGMLADTKNWQEF
-69 QLVPIMLA
+69 QLAPIMVA
-77 SIASIFTLFINL
+77 SIVSIFTLFINL
-89 FMFGS
+89 FMLGS

-124 AISISCTIA
+124 AISVSCTIA

-145 IVPVVVSVIA
+145 IVPVLVSVIA
-155 APLYI
+155 APLYV

-182 SRNIFYFVIFIAYMI
+182 SRNIFYFVIFVAYML
-197 FVASMNRHSPS
+197 FVASMNTHSPS
-208 PNGIALGTSFCAVS
+208 PIVIALGTSFCAVS

-237 INGNWFALAIRFFIC
+237 INGNWLALVIRFLIC

-287 GLFAAVPDNI
+287 GFFASVPDNI
-297 VGAIIARIISVM
+297 VGAIIARIVSVM
-309 RRDLRQLFLFIAP
+309 RRDIRQLFLLIAP
-322 LFILVVAGG
+322 LFMLVVAGG
-331 TSFNTKG
+331 TSFNAKG
-338 FDSFSFIADNL
+338 FGSIAQDI
-349 GFSTWL
+349 GVSGW
-355 MYAALLMGIVIGNNI
+355 MIYAAMLMGMVVGNNI
-370 AYDGT
+370 AYDGI

-384 VKGMHDRL
+384 VKGLHDRL

-403 VYFALIGVGVYFF
+403 VYFAILGIGVYAF

-421 NVHQSVS
+421 NVQQNMN

-451 SCIVMYPVPSIEK
+451 SCIAMYPVASIEK

-472 AGARSFASIGFML
+472 AGGRSFAAIGFSL
-485 LSFVCMIPSIAL
+485 LSVVCMIPSIA
-497 AIALMILNMNLL
+497 AVIAFVVINTNLL

-514 LFVVNGLI
+514 LFVVNGFV

-540 RIVENLRRFAS
+540 RIVENLRRFTS

>member
-29 FGIVIVFGLAIIC
+29 FAIAIVFGLALIC
-42 ALSFAG
+42 ALGFAG
-48 FQAGKY
+48 WETGKY
-54 LNPGMLADTKDWQEF
+54 INPGMLADTKNWQEF
-69 QLVPIMLA
+69 QLAPIMVA
-77 SIASIFTLFINL
+77 SIVSIFTLFINV

-124 AISISCTIA
+124 ALSVSCTIA
-133 LALWSLAYRNFG
+133 LALWSLVYRSFG
-145 IVPVVVSVIA
+145 IVPVLVSVIA
-155 APLYI
+155 APLYV

-182 SRNIFYFVIFIAYMI
+182 SRNIFYFAIFIAYMI
-197 FVASMNRHSPS
+197 FVSSMNTHSPS
-208 PNGIALGTSFCAVS
+208 PNGIALGTSFCAAS

-237 INGNWFALAIRFFIC
+237 INGNWLALAIRFLIC

-287 GLFAAVPDNI
+287 GLFAAVPDNT

-309 RRDLRQLFLFIAP
+309 RRDMRQLFLLIAP
-322 LFILVVAGG
+322 LFMLVVAGG
-331 TSFNTKG
+331 SSFKAKG
-338 FDSFSFIADNL
+338 FDSLTDNL
-349 GFSTWL
+349 GVSGWM
-355 MYAALLMGIVIGNNI
+355 MYAALLMGMVVGNNI

-384 VKGMHDRL
+384 VKGLHDRL
-392 AHAIVWSVICA
+392 ANAIVWSVICA
-403 VYFALIGVGVYFF
+403 VYFAIIGVGVYVF

-421 NVHQSVS
+421 NVQQNVN
-428 AVMFQT
+428 AVMFQI
-434 LSPIGV
+434 LSPIGI
-440 AFATI
+440 AFASI

-451 SCIVMYPVPSIEK
+451 SCIAMYPVASIEK

-472 AGARSFASIGFML
+472 AGGRSFAAIGFML
-485 LSFVCMIPSIAL
+485 LSVVCMIPSVAA
-497 AIALMILNMNLL
+497 AIAFMILAPQLL
-509 WIACI
+509 WIASI

-522 VLAVGVIIGGK
+522 VLVVGVILGGK
-533 VMDKRMI
+533 VMDKRTI

>member
-29 FGIVIVFGLAIIC
+29 FAIAIVFGLALIC
-42 ALSFAG
+42 ALGFAG
-48 FQAGKY
+48 WETGKY
-54 LNPGMLADTKDWQEF
+54 INPGMLADTKNWQEF
-69 QLVPIMLA
+69 QLAPIMVA
-77 SIASIFTLFINL
+77 SIVSIFTLFINV

-124 AISISCTIA
+124 ALSVSCTIA
-133 LALWSLAYRNFG
+133 LALWSLAYRSFG
-145 IVPVVVSVIA
+145 IVPVLVSVIA
-155 APLYI
+155 APLYV

-182 SRNIFYFVIFIAYMI
+182 SRNIFYFAIFIAYMI
-197 FVASMNRHSPS
+197 FVSSMNTHSPS
-208 PNGIALGTSFCAVS
+208 PNGIALGTSFCAAS

-237 INGNWFALAIRFFIC
+237 INGNWLALAIRFLIC

-287 GLFAAVPDNI
+287 GLFAAVPDNT

-309 RRDLRQLFLFIAP
+309 RRDMRQLFLLLMP
-322 LFILVVAGG
+322 LFMLIVPTASLTGSIG
-331 TSFNTKG
+331 FKG
-338 FDSFSFIADNL
+338 LADGL
-349 GFSTWL
+349 GVSGWL
-355 MYAALLMGIVIGNNI
+355 MYASLLIGMVVGNNI

-384 VKGMHDRL
+384 VKGVHDRL
-392 AHAIVWSVICA
+392 AHAIVWSLICA
-403 VYFALIGVGVYFF
+403 VYFALLGVGFYVF
-416 LFFVA
+416 LFLVA
-421 NVHQSVS
+421 NIQQSVN
-428 AVMFQT
+428 AVIFQT
-434 LSPIGV
+434 LSPLGV
-440 AFATI
+440 AFASI

-451 SCIVMYPVPSIEK
+451 SCIAMYPVASIEK

-472 AGARSFASIGFML
+472 AGARSFAPLGFML
-485 LSFVCMIPSIAL
+485 LSAVCMIPSIAA
-497 AIALMILNMNLL
+497 AIAFMILNTNLL
-509 WIACI
+509 WIASI
-514 LFVVNGLI
+514 LFVVNGAI
-522 VLAVGVIIGGK
+522 VLVVGVIISGK

>member
-42 ALSFAG
+42 ALGFAG

-54 LNPGMLADTKDWQEF
+54 LDPGMLADTKNWQEF
-69 QLVPIMLA
+69 QVVPIMIA

-89 FMFGS
+89 FMLGS

-106 GIPYVKQ
+106 GIPHVKQ

-124 AISISCTIA
+124 AFSISCTIA

-145 IVPVVVSVIA
+145 ILPVLVSVIA
-155 APLYI
+155 APLYV

-182 SRNIFYFVIFIAYMI
+182 SRNIFYFVIFVAYML
-197 FVASMNRHSPS
+197 FVASMNRHSS
-208 PNGIALGTSFCAVS
+208 TPNGIVFGSSFCAVS

-237 INGNWFALAIRFFIC
+237 INGNWLALVIRFFIC
-252 VVTIAACFAISVF
+252 VVTIAVCFAISVF

-297 VGAIIARIISVM
+297 VGAIIARIVSVM
-309 RRDLRQLFLFIAP
+309 RRDMRQLFLLLTP
-322 LFILVVAGG
+322 LFILIVAGG
-331 TSFNTKG
+331 TSFNAKG
-338 FDSFSFIADNL
+338 FGSIAQDI
-349 GFSTWL
+349 GVSSWL
-355 MYAALLMGIVIGNNI
+355 MYAALLMGMVVGNNI

-384 VKGMHDRL
+384 VKGLHDRL

-403 VYFALIGVGVYFF
+403 VYFAILGIGVYVF

-421 NVHQSVS
+421 NVHQNMN

-451 SCIVMYPVPSIEK
+451 SCIAMYPVPSIEK

-472 AGARSFASIGFML
+472 AGARSFAPIGFSL
-485 LSFVCMIPSIAL
+485 LSAVCMIPSAAAVIVFLLL
-497 AIALMILNMNLL
+497 APQLL
-509 WIACI
+509 WIAFI

-540 RIVENLRRFAS
+540 RIVENLRRFVS

>member
-1 MSMIFTMVRLRWAL
+1 MSMIVTMVRLRWAL
-15 TFSVMRKSIWQKIG
+15 TFSVMRKSTWQKIG

-42 ALSFAG
+42 ALGFAG
-48 FQAGKY
+48 WEAGKY
-54 LNPGMLADTKDWQEF
+54 LNPGMIADTKNWQEF
-69 QLVPIMLA
+69 QLIPIMLA
-77 SIASIFTLFINL
+77 SIVSIFTLFINL
-89 FMFGS
+89 FMLGS

-106 GIPYVKQ
+106 GIPCVKQ

-124 AISISCTIA
+124 ALSVSCTIA

-145 IVPVVVSVIA
+145 IVPVLASVIA
-155 APLYI
+155 APLYV

-182 SRNIFYFVIFIAYMI
+182 SRNIFYFAIFVVYMI
-197 FVASMNRHSPS
+197 FVSSMNTHSS
-208 PNGIALGTSFCAVS
+208 TPNGVWFGSSFCAVS

-237 INGNWFALAIRFFIC
+237 INGNYLALVIRFLIC

-309 RRDLRQLFLFIAP
+309 RRDMRQLFLLLTP
-322 LFILVVAGG
+322 LFILIVAGG
-331 TSFNTKG
+331 TSFNAKG
-338 FDSFSFIADNL
+338 FGSIAQDI
-349 GFSTWL
+349 GVSSWL
-355 MYAALLMGIVIGNNI
+355 MYSGLLMGMVVGNNI

-384 VKGMHDRL
+384 VKGLYDRL

-403 VYFALIGVGVYFF
+403 VYFAILGIGVYAF

-421 NVHQSVS
+421 NVHQNMN

-451 SCIVMYPVPSIEK
+451 SCIAMYPVASIEK

-472 AGARSFASIGFML
+472 AGGRSFAAIGFML
-485 LSFVCMIPSIAL
+485 LSVVCMIPSAAAVIAFIIL
-497 AIALMILNMNLL
+497 APQLL

-514 LFVVNGLI
+514 LFVVNGAI

>member
-29 FGIVIVFGLAIIC
+29 FGISIVFGLAIIC
-42 ALSFAG
+42 ALGFAG
-48 FQAGKY
+48 WEAGKY
-54 LNPGMLADTKDWQEF
+54 LNPGMLADAKDWQEF
-69 QLVPIMLA
+69 QLIPIMGM
-77 SIASIFTLFINL
+77 SIVSIFTLFINL
-89 FMFGS
+89 FMLGS

-106 GIPYVKQ
+106 GIPHVKQ

-145 IVPVVVSVIA
+145 IVPVLVSVIA
-155 APLYI
+155 APLYV

-182 SRNIFYFVIFIAYMI
+182 SRNIFYFVIFVAYMLFI
-197 FVASMNRHSPS
+197 ASMNTHSPS
-208 PNGIALGTSFCAVS
+208 SIVISLGTSFCAVS

-237 INGNWFALAIRFFIC
+237 INGNWLALVIRFLIC

-287 GLFAAVPDNI
+287 GFFASVPDNI

-309 RRDLRQLFLFIAP
+309 RRDMRQLFLLIAP
-322 LFILVVAGG
+322 IFILIVAGG
-331 TSFNTKG
+331 TSFNAKG
-338 FDSFSFIADNL
+338 FGSIAQDI
-349 GFSTWL
+349 GVSGW
-355 MYAALLMGIVIGNNI
+355 MIYAAMLMGMVVGNNI
-370 AYDGT
+370 AYDGI

-384 VKGMHDRL
+384 VKGLHDRL

-403 VYFALIGVGVYFF
+403 VYFAILGIGVYAF

-421 NVHQSVS
+421 NVQQNMN

-451 SCIVMYPVPSIEK
+451 SCIAMYPVASIEK
-464 PFSRPQGS
+464 PFSSPQGS
-472 AGARSFASIGFML
+472 SGGRSFAAIGFSL
-485 LSFVCMIPSIAL
+485 LSVVCMIPSVAAVIAFIIL
-497 AIALMILNMNLL
+497 APQLL

-514 LFVVNGLI
+514 LLVVNGLI

>member
-29 FGIVIVFGLAIIC
+29 FAIAIVFGLALIC
-42 ALSFAG
+42 ALGFAG
-48 FQAGKY
+48 WETGKY
-54 LNPGMLADTKDWQEF
+54 INPGMLADTKNWQEF
-69 QLVPIMLA
+69 QLAPIMVA
-77 SIASIFTLFINL
+77 SIVSIFTLFINV

-124 AISISCTIA
+124 ALSVSCTIA
-133 LALWSLAYRNFG
+133 LALWSLAYRSFG
-145 IVPVVVSVIA
+145 IVPVLVSVIA
-155 APLYI
+155 APLYV

-182 SRNIFYFVIFIAYMI
+182 SRNIFYFAIFIAYMI
-197 FVASMNRHSPS
+197 FVSSMNTHSPS
-208 PNGIALGTSFCAVS
+208 PNGIALGTSFCAAS

-237 INGNWFALAIRFFIC
+237 INGNWLALAIRFLIC

-287 GLFAAVPDNI
+287 GLFAAVPDNT

-309 RRDLRQLFLFIAP
+309 RRDMRQLFLLIAP
-322 LFILVVAGG
+322 LFMLVVAGG
-331 TSFNTKG
+331 SSFKAKG
-338 FDSFSFIADNL
+338 FDSLTDNL
-349 GFSTWL
+349 GVSGWM
-355 MYAALLMGIVIGNNI
+355 MYAALLMGMVVGNNI

-384 VKGMHDRL
+384 VKGLHDRL
-392 AHAIVWSVICA
+392 ANAIVWSVICA
-403 VYFALIGVGVYFF
+403 VYFAIIGVGVYVF

-421 NVHQSVS
+421 NVQQNVN
-428 AVMFQT
+428 AVMFQI
-434 LSPIGV
+434 LSPIGI
-440 AFATI
+440 AFASI

-451 SCIVMYPVPSIEK
+451 SCIAMYPVASIEK

-472 AGARSFASIGFML
+472 AGGRSFAAIGFML
-485 LSFVCMIPSIAL
+485 LSVVCMIPSVAA
-497 AIALMILNMNLL
+497 AIAFMILAPQLL
-509 WIACI
+509 WIASI
-514 LFVVNGLI
+514 LFIVNGLI
-522 VLAVGVIIGGK
+522 VLVVGVILGGK

>member
-42 ALSFAG
+42 ALGFAG

-54 LNPGMLADTKDWQEF
+54 LDPGMLADTKNWQEF
-69 QLVPIMLA
+69 QVVPIMIA

-89 FMFGS
+89 FMLGS

-106 GIPYVKQ
+106 GIPHVKQ

-124 AISISCTIA
+124 AFSISCTIA

-145 IVPVVVSVIA
+145 ILPVLVSVIA
-155 APLYI
+155 APLYV

-182 SRNIFYFVIFIAYMI
+182 SRNIFYFVIFVAYML
-197 FVASMNRHSPS
+197 FVASMNRHSS
-208 PNGIALGTSFCAVS
+208 TPNGIVFGSSFCAVS

-237 INGNWFALAIRFFIC
+237 INGNWLALVIRFFIC
-252 VVTIAACFAISVF
+252 VVTIAVCFAISVF

-297 VGAIIARIISVM
+297 VGAIIARIVSVM
-309 RRDLRQLFLFIAP
+309 RRDMRQLFLLLTP
-322 LFILVVAGG
+322 LFILIVAGG
-331 TSFNTKG
+331 TSFNAKG
-338 FDSFSFIADNL
+338 FGSIAQDI
-349 GFSTWL
+349 GVSSWL
-355 MYAALLMGIVIGNNI
+355 MYAALLMGMVVGNNI

-384 VKGMHDRL
+384 VKGLHDRL

-403 VYFALIGVGVYFF
+403 VYFAILGIGVYVF

-421 NVHQSVS
+421 NVHQNMN

-451 SCIVMYPVPSIEK
+451 SCIAMYPVPSIEK

-472 AGARSFASIGFML
+472 AGARSFAPIGFSL
-485 LSFVCMIPSIAL
+485 LSSVCMIPSAAAVIVFLLL
-497 AIALMILNMNLL
+497 APQLL
-509 WIACI
+509 WIAFI
-514 LFVVNGLI
+514 LFVVNGFV
-522 VLAVGVIIGGK
+522 VLVVGVILGGK

>member
-1 MSMIFTMVRLRWAL
+1 MSMIVTMVRLRWAL
-15 TFSVMRKSIWQKIG
+15 TFSVMRKSTWQKIG

-42 ALSFAG
+42 ALGFAG
-48 FQAGKY
+48 WEAGKY

-69 QLVPIMLA
+69 QLIPIMVA
-77 SIASIFTLFINL
+77 SIVSIFTLFINL
-89 FMFGS
+89 FMLGS

-106 GIPYVKQ
+106 GIPCVKQ

-124 AISISCTIA
+124 ALSVSCTIA

-145 IVPVVVSVIA
+145 IVPVLASVIA
-155 APLYI
+155 APLYV

-182 SRNIFYFVIFIAYMI
+182 SRNIFYFAIFVVYMI
-197 FVASMNRHSPS
+197 FVSSMNTHSS
-208 PNGIALGTSFCAVS
+208 TPNGVWFGSSFCAVS

-237 INGNWFALAIRFFIC
+237 INGNYFALVIRFLIC

-287 GLFAAVPDNI
+287 GLFAAVPDNT

-309 RRDLRQLFLFIAP
+309 RRDMRQLFLLLTP
-322 LFILVVAGG
+322 LFILIVAGG
-331 TSFNTKG
+331 TSFNAKG
-338 FDSFSFIADNL
+338 FGSIAQDI
-349 GFSTWL
+349 GVSSWL
-355 MYAALLMGIVIGNNI
+355 MYSGLLMGMVVGNNI

-384 VKGMHDRL
+384 VKGLYDRL

-403 VYFALIGVGVYFF
+403 VYFAILGIGVYAF

-421 NVHQSVS
+421 NVHQNMN

-451 SCIVMYPVPSIEK
+451 SCIAMYPVASIEK

-472 AGARSFASIGFML
+472 AGARSFAPIGFSL
-485 LSFVCMIPSIAL
+485 LSAVCMIPSIAA
-497 AIALMILNMNLL
+497 AIAFMILNTNLL
-509 WIACI
+509 WIASI
-514 LFVVNGLI
+514 MFVVNGAI
-522 VLAVGVIIGGK
+522 VLAVGVILGGK

>member
-29 FGIVIVFGLAIIC
+29 FAIAIVFGLALIC
-42 ALSFAG
+42 ALGFAG
-48 FQAGKY
+48 WETGKY
-54 LNPGMLADTKDWQEF
+54 INPGMLADTKNWQEF
-69 QLVPIMLA
+69 QVAPIMVA
-77 SIASIFTLFINL
+77 SIVSIFTLFINV

-124 AISISCTIA
+124 ALSVSFTIA
-133 LALWSLAYRNFG
+133 LALWSLAYRSFG
-145 IVPVVVSVIA
+145 IVPVLVSVIA
-155 APLYI
+155 APLYV

-182 SRNIFYFVIFIAYMI
+182 SRNIFYFAIFIAYMI
-197 FVASMNRHSPS
+197 FVSSMNTHSPS
-208 PNGIALGTSFCAVS
+208 PNGIALGTSFCAAS

-237 INGNWFALAIRFFIC
+237 INGNWLALAIRFLIC

-287 GLFAAVPDNI
+287 GLFAAVPDNT

-309 RRDLRQLFLFIAP
+309 RRDMRQLFLLIAP
-322 LFILVVAGG
+322 LFMLVVAGG
-331 TSFNTKG
+331 SSFKAKG
-338 FDSFSFIADNL
+338 FDSLTDNL
-349 GFSTWL
+349 GVSGWM
-355 MYAALLMGIVIGNNI
+355 MYAALLMGMVVGNNI

-384 VKGMHDRL
+384 VKGLHDRL
-392 AHAIVWSVICA
+392 ANAIVWSVICA
-403 VYFALIGVGVYFF
+403 VYFAIIGVGVYVF

-421 NVHQSVS
+421 NVKQNVN
-428 AVMFQT
+428 AVMFQI
-434 LSPIGV
+434 LSPIGI
-440 AFATI
+440 AFASI

-451 SCIVMYPVPSIEK
+451 SCIAMYPVASIEK

-472 AGARSFASIGFML
+472 AGGRSFAAIGFML
-485 LSFVCMIPSIAL
+485 LSVVCMIPSVAA
-497 AIALMILNMNLL
+497 AIAFMILAPQLL
-509 WIACI
+509 WIASI

-522 VLAVGVIIGGK
+522 VLVVGVILGGK

>member
-29 FGIVIVFGLAIIC
+29 FAIAIVFGLALIC
-42 ALSFAG
+42 ALGFAG
-48 FQAGKY
+48 WETGKY
-54 LNPGMLADTKDWQEF
+54 INPGMLADTKNWQEF
-69 QLVPIMLA
+69 QLAPIMVA
-77 SIASIFTLFINL
+77 TIVSIFTLFINV

-124 AISISCTIA
+124 ALSISSTIA

-145 IVPVVVSVIA
+145 IVPVLVSVIA

-171 ELLDTILINKR
+171 ELLDTILINKH
-182 SRNIFYFVIFIAYMI
+182 SRNIFYFAIFIAYMI
-197 FVASMNRHSPS
+197 FVASMNRHDSS
-208 PNGIALGTSFCAVS
+208 PNEIALGTSFCAAS

-237 INGNWFALAIRFFIC
+237 INGNWLALAIRFFIC
-252 VVTIAACFAISVF
+252 VVTIAVCFAISVF
-265 CAKLEPKLLR
+265 CAKLESKLLR

-287 GLFAAVPDNI
+287 GLFAAVPDNT

-309 RRDLRQLFLFIAP
+309 RRDMRQLFLLIAP
-322 LFILVVAGG
+322 LFMLVVAGG
-331 TSFNTKG
+331 SSFKAKG
-338 FDSFSFIADNL
+338 FDSLTDNL
-349 GFSTWL
+349 GVSGWM
-355 MYAALLMGIVIGNNI
+355 MYAALLMGMVVGNNI

-384 VKGMHDRL
+384 VKGLHDRL
-392 AHAIVWSVICA
+392 ANAIVWSVICA
-403 VYFALIGVGVYFF
+403 VYFAIIGVGVYVF

-421 NVHQSVS
+421 NVKQNVN

-434 LSPIGV
+434 LCPIGI
-440 AFATI
+440 AFASI

-451 SCIVMYPVPSIEK
+451 SCIAMYPVASIEK

-472 AGARSFASIGFML
+472 AGGRSFAAIGFML
-485 LSFVCMIPSIAL
+485 LSVVCMIPSVAA
-497 AIALMILNMNLL
+497 AIAFMILAPQLL
-509 WIACI
+509 WIASI

-522 VLAVGVIIGGK
+522 VLVVGVILGGK

>member
-1 MSMIFTMVRLRWAL
+1 MVRLRWAL

-29 FGIVIVFGLAIIC
+29 FAIAIVFGLALIC
-42 ALSFAG
+42 ALGFAG
-48 FQAGKY
+48 WETGKY
-54 LNPGMLADTKDWQEF
+54 INPGMLADTKNWQEF
-69 QLVPIMLA
+69 QLAPIMVA
-77 SIASIFTLFINL
+77 SIVSIFTLFINV

-124 AISISCTIA
+124 ALSVSCTIA
-133 LALWSLAYRNFG
+133 LALWSLAYRSFG
-145 IVPVVVSVIA
+145 IVPVLVSVIA
-155 APLYI
+155 APLYV

-182 SRNIFYFVIFIAYMI
+182 SRNIFYFAIFIAYMI
-197 FVASMNRHSPS
+197 FVSSMNTHSPS
-208 PNGIALGTSFCAVS
+208 PNGIALGTSFCAAS

-237 INGNWFALAIRFFIC
+237 INGNWLALAIRFLIC

-287 GLFAAVPDNI
+287 GLFAAVPDNT

-309 RRDLRQLFLFIAP
+309 RRDMRQLFLLIAP
-322 LFILVVAGG
+322 LFMLVVAGG
-331 TSFNTKG
+331 SSFKAKG
-338 FDSFSFIADNL
+338 FDSLTDNL
-349 GFSTWL
+349 GVSGWM
-355 MYAALLMGIVIGNNI
+355 MYAALLMGMVVGNNI

-384 VKGMHDRL
+384 VKGLHDRL
-392 AHAIVWSVICA
+392 ANAIVWSVICA
-403 VYFALIGVGVYFF
+403 VYFAIIGVGVYVF

-421 NVHQSVS
+421 NVQQNVN

-434 LSPIGV
+434 LCPIGI
-440 AFATI
+440 AFASI

-451 SCIVMYPVPSIEK
+451 SCIAMYPVASIEK

-472 AGARSFASIGFML
+472 AGGRSFAAIGFML
-485 LSFVCMIPSIAL
+485 LSVVCMIPSVAA
-497 AIALMILNMNLL
+497 AIAFMILAPQLL
-509 WIACI
+509 WIASI

-522 VLAVGVIIGGK
+522 VLVVGVILGGK

>member
-15 TFSVMRKSIWQKIG
+15 TFSVMRKSSWQKIG

-42 ALSFAG
+42 ALGFAG
-48 FQAGKY
+48 WQTGKY
-54 LNPGMLADTKDWQEF
+54 INPGMLADTKNWQEF
-69 QLVPIMLA
+69 QLAPIMVA
-77 SIASIFTLFINL
+77 SIVSIFTLFINL
-89 FMFGS
+89 FMLGS

-124 AISISCTIA
+124 AFSISCTIA
-133 LALWSLAYRNFG
+133 LALWSLAYRSFG
-145 IVPVVVSVIA
+145 IVPVLVSVIA
-155 APLYI
+155 APLYV

-182 SRNIFYFVIFIAYMI
+182 SRNIFYFVIFVAYML
-197 FVASMNRHSPS
+197 FVASMNTHSPS
-208 PNGIALGTSFCAVS
+208 QIVISLGTSFCAVS

-237 INGNWFALAIRFFIC
+237 INGNWLALVIRFLIC

-275 GEQKTVVKTKGI
+275 GEQKTVVKAKGI

-309 RRDLRQLFLFIAP
+309 RRDMRQLFLLITP
-322 LFILVVAGG
+322 LFMLVVAGG
-331 TSFNTKG
+331 TSFNAKG
-338 FDSFSFIADNL
+338 FGSIAQDI
-349 GFSTWL
+349 GVSGW
-355 MYAALLMGIVIGNNI
+355 MIYAAMIMGMVVGNNI

-384 VKGMHDRL
+384 VKGLHDRL

-403 VYFALIGVGVYFF
+403 VYFAILGIGVYAF

-421 NVHQSVS
+421 NVQQNMN

-451 SCIVMYPVPSIEK
+451 SCIAMYPVASIEK

-472 AGARSFASIGFML
+472 AGGRSFAAIGFSL
-485 LSFVCMIPSIAL
+485 LSVVCMIPSIA
-497 AIALMILNMNLL
+497 AVIAFVVINTNLL

-540 RIVENLRRFAS
+540 RIVENLRRFTS

>member
-29 FGIVIVFGLAIIC
+29 FAIVIVFGLAIIC
-42 ALSFAG
+42 AFGFAG
-48 FQAGKY
+48 WKTGNY
-54 LNPGMLADTKDWQEF
+54 LNPGMLAGTKDWQEF
-69 QLVPIMLA
+69 QVAPIMVA
-77 SIASIFTLFINL
+77 SIVSIFTLFVNI

-124 AISISCTIA
+124 ALSISFTIA

-145 IVPVVVSVIA
+145 IVPVLVSVIA
-155 APLYI
+155 APLYVV
-160 ATIVSLSKMLI
+160 TIVSLSKMLI

-182 SRNIFYFVIFIAYMI
+182 SRNIFYVVIFIAYMI
-197 FVASMNRHSPS
+197 FVSGMGANSKATNSS
-208 PNGIALGTSFCAVS
+208 IEISSSFCAAS

-237 INGNWFALAIRFFIC
+237 INGNWLALVIRFFIC
-252 VVTIAACFAISVF
+252 VVTIAVCFAISVF
-265 CAKLEPKLLR
+265 CAKLEPKLIR

-287 GLFAAVPDNI
+287 GLFALVPDNT

-309 RRDLRQLFLFIAP
+309 RRDMRQLFLLLMP
-322 LFILVVAGG
+322 LFMLLIAGG
-331 TSFNTKG
+331 NSFNAKG
-338 FDSFSFIADNL
+338 FESLTDNL
-349 GFSTWL
+349 GISGWM
-355 MYAALLMGIVIGNNI
+355 MYAAMLMGMVVGNNI

-384 VKGMHDRL
+384 VKGVHDRL
-392 AHAIVWSVICA
+392 ANAIVWSVICA
-403 VYFALIGVGVYFF
+403 VYFAIIGVGVYVF
-416 LFFVA
+416 LFFVV
-421 NVHQSVS
+421 NVQQNVN

-434 LSPIGV
+434 LCPIGI
-440 AFATI
+440 AFASI

-451 SCIVMYPVPSIEK
+451 SCIAMYPVASIEK

-472 AGARSFASIGFML
+472 AGARSFAPIGFTL
-485 LSFVCMIPSIAL
+485 LAAVCMIPSIAL
-497 AIALMILNMNLL
+497 AMAFLAINPNLL
-509 WIACI
+509 WIASI
-514 LFVVNGLI
+514 LFVINGSV
-522 VLAVGVIIGGK
+522 VLVVGVILGGK

-540 RIVENLRRFAS
+540 RIVENLRRFSS

>member
-15 TFSVMRKSIWQKIG
+15 TFSVMRKSIWQRIG
-29 FGIVIVFGLAIIC
+29 FAIAIVFGLALIC
-42 ALSFAG
+42 ALGFAG
-48 FQAGKY
+48 WETGKY
-54 LNPGMLADTKDWQEF
+54 INPGMLADTKNWQEF
-69 QLVPIMLA
+69 QLAPIMVA
-77 SIASIFTLFINL
+77 SIVSIFTLFINV

-124 AISISCTIA
+124 ALSVSCTIA
-133 LALWSLAYRNFG
+133 LALWSLAYRSFG
-145 IVPVVVSVIA
+145 IVPVLVSVIA
-155 APLYI
+155 APLYV

-182 SRNIFYFVIFIAYMI
+182 SRNIFYFAIFIAYMI
-197 FVASMNRHSPS
+197 FVSSMNTHSPS
-208 PNGIALGTSFCAVS
+208 PNGIALGTSFCAAS

-237 INGNWFALAIRFFIC
+237 INGNWLALAIRFLIC

-287 GLFAAVPDNI
+287 GLFAAVPDNT

-309 RRDLRQLFLFIAP
+309 RRDMRQLFLLIAP
-322 LFILVVAGG
+322 LFMLVVAGG
-331 TSFNTKG
+331 SSFKAKG
-338 FDSFSFIADNL
+338 FDSLTDNL
-349 GFSTWL
+349 GVSGWM
-355 MYAALLMGIVIGNNI
+355 MYAALLMGMVVGNNI

-384 VKGMHDRL
+384 VKGLHDRL
-392 AHAIVWSVICA
+392 ANAIVWSVICA
-403 VYFALIGVGVYFF
+403 VYFAIIGVGVYVF

-421 NVHQSVS
+421 NVKQNVN

-434 LSPIGV
+434 LCPIGI
-440 AFATI
+440 AFASI

-451 SCIVMYPVPSIEK
+451 SCIAMYPVASIEK

-472 AGARSFASIGFML
+472 AGGRSFAAIGFML
-485 LSFVCMIPSIAL
+485 LSVVCMIPSVAA
-497 AIALMILNMNLL
+497 AIAFMILAPQLL
-509 WIACI
+509 WIASI

-522 VLAVGVIIGGK
+522 VLVVGVILGGK